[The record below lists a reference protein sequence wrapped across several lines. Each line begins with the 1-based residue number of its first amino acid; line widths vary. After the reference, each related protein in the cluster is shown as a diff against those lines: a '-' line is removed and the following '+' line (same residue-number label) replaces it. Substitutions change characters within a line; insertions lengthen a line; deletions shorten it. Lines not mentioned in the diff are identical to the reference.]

1 MLPVRSRSFW
11 LFAALLTTACGKK
24 PDDAAANG
32 PPADSSTSS
41 AGLALDVVGEPVRKG
56 DLVLTVTATGQIRS
70 DAVSNRKAEATGTV
84 ADVLVRPGDRV
95 TRGAPMVRLD
105 PRPLDLDV
113 AAADAQV
120 ASSRVKYHTEIDPDS
135 IVSGKAPP
143 QARRD
148 YALANSG
155 LKAAE
160 VALDKAKLAREN
172 AVITAPFNGV
182 VDKVNVAV
190 GDRVTNGQ
198 DIATVVDL
206 ANLRVEAAVLEHDLP
221 LLRVGG
227 EAFVTVAAAPD
238 KPVRGTIAAIL
249 PLVDTVTRS
258 GRAVVRIR
266 GDGTLR
272 PGMYADVRLESARL
286 PNRII
291 VPTRAII
298 ERENRPLVFV
308 VKDGRAEWVY
318 VNVGRRSSTESEIL
332 PDSSSNEIPLKPGDI
347 VLTDGHLTLTHQA
360 PVRLT
365 RKREADQ
372 PN

>member
-1 MLPVRSRSFW
+1 MTLARPLS
-11 LFAALLTTACGKK
+11 LLLVTVTIAGACGKK
-24 PDDAAANG
+24 KDEADGGG
-32 PPADSSTSS
+32 PRVDSTKAGST
-41 AGLALDVVGEPVRKG
+41 LALDVVGEPARKG

-70 DAVSNRKAEATGTV
+70 DAITVRKAEATGTV
-84 ADVLVRPGDRV
+84 QEVLVRPGDHV
-95 TRGAPMVRLD
+95 KRGQPLVKLD

-113 AAADAQV
+113 QSAEAQV
-120 ASSRVKYHTEIDPDS
+120 ASARVKYRTEIEPDS
-135 IVSGKAPP
+135 IASGQTPTANRKA
-143 QARRD
+143 

-155 LKAAE
+155 LEAAQ

-172 AVITAPFNGV
+172 AVITAPFDGV

-190 GDRVTNGQ
+190 GDRVGNGQ
-198 DIATVVDL
+198 EIATIVDL
-206 ANLRVEAAVLEHDLP
+206 TNLRVEAQVLEHDLP

-227 EAFVTVAAAPD
+227 DAFVTIAAAPD

-249 PLVDTVTRS
+249 PVVDTVTRA
-258 GRAVVRIR
+258 GRAVVRLK

-272 PGMYADVRLESARL
+272 PGMYADIRLESARL
-286 PNRII
+286 HDRII
-291 VPTRAII
+291 VPTRAVI
-298 ERENRPLVFV
+298 ERDNRPLVFV

-318 VNVGRRSSTESEIL
+318 INPGRRSATETEVL

-365 RKREADQ
+365 RKRDDQ
-372 PN
+372 AN

>member
-1 MLPVRSRSFW
+1 MKPARPLAV
-11 LFAALLTTACGKK
+11 LFLAAITFGACKK
-24 PDDAAANG
+24 KDDAAANG
-32 PPADSSTSS
+32 PPADSTKGAST
-41 AGLALDVVGEPVRKG
+41 LALDVVGEPVRKG

-84 ADVLVRPGDRV
+84 AEVLVRAGDRV
-95 TRGAPMVRLD
+95 KRGQALVRLD

-113 AAADAQV
+113 AAAEAQV
-120 ASSRVKYHTEIDPDS
+120 SSARVKFTTEMNVDS
-135 IVSGKAPP
+135 IASGQAPP
-143 QARRD
+143 AARRA

-155 LKAAE
+155 LTGAE

-172 AVITAPFNGV
+172 AVITAPFDGV
-182 VDKVNVAV
+182 VDKINVAV
-190 GDRVTNGQ
+190 GDRVGNGQ
-198 DIATVVDL
+198 DIATIVDL
-206 ANLRVEAAVLEHDLP
+206 TNLRVEAAVLEHDLP

-227 EAFVTVAAAPD
+227 DAYVTIAAAPD
-238 KPVRGTIAAIL
+238 KPVRGTVAAIL
-249 PLVDTVTRS
+249 PLVDTVTRA
-258 GRAVVRIR
+258 GRAVVRIH

-286 PNRII
+286 PNRIV
-291 VPTRAII
+291 VPTKAII

-318 VNVGRRSSTESEIL
+318 VNPGRRSVNETEIL
-332 PDSSSNEIPLKPGDI
+332 PDSASNEIPLKPGDI
-347 VLTDGHLTLTHQA
+347 VLTDGHLTLSHQA

-372 PN
+372 PH